1 MSEASFTPTTPSAVR
16 AAMCGRTF
24 GSYSDLLLLIP
35 AEAGAG
41 KANELDAEL
50 LDCCD
55 AARAADRQAALAV
68 DGFDMLDLD
77 EPAGLIALHSAR
89 PLVDAYFD
97 AIDRA
102 TVLPARTPEGLRAKA
117 TLLLLHSQADDDVA
131 ALAVSLARDVAG
143 RT

>member
-1 MSEASFTPTTPSAVR
+1 
-16 AAMCGRTF
+16 MCGRTF

-41 KANELDAEL
+41 KANEIDAEL

-68 DGFDMLDLD
+68 DGLDALALD
-77 EPAGLIALHSAR
+77 DPIGMAVLHSAR

-117 TLLLLHSQADDDVA
+117 SLLLLHSQADDDVA

-143 RT
+143 RA